1 MELNRLQEKMYHK
14 VCDRIDVGRDF
25 KIVSNDVVINFQ
37 YSKYDLEWEGF
48 VYDNT
53 KNWKK
58 SIENGW
64 VDLKVFS
71 DDRELKKYIRELIT
85 K

>member
-58 SIENGW
+58 TIENGW
-64 VDLKVFS
+64 VDLKIFS

>member
-64 VDLKVFS
+64 VDLKIFS
-71 DDRELKKYIRELIT
+71 DDRELKKYIRELIA